1 MAFVSQGTTVTWG
14 GATLGE
20 IVSVSVSGIS
30 ADVVDVTPR
39 TSTARAKVFSP
50 ADGDPGS
57 VSVRARA
64 TAAMSSTNVGLTAA
78 LSIGGA
84 GVSWSDAHAIF
95 QTLEWSASTG
105 ELQEFTATFKLGGR

>member
-20 IVSVSVSGIS
+20 VQDVSVSGIS
-30 ADVVDVTPR
+30 ADVLEVTPR
-39 TSTARAKVFSP
+39 TSTSRAKVFS
-50 ADGDPGS
+50 ASDADPGS
-57 VSVRARA
+57 VTVRARA

-95 QTLEWSASTG
+95 QNLEWSASTG